1 MPPPCEDPAP
11 RHALA
16 GGLDN
21 GTTGSLAGLRQ
32 EALPSCFR
40 NMDEA
45 RPLISNLLEL
55 AVNWLM
61 KLTFQ
66 VYRQRSTEKVRPRVS
81 CSSPKPNVS
90 ELTFWSEDLSDNYD
104 SGQVLIAPR
113 RLALVVVDSTN
124 SVERNPMYTVVGPVL
139 TRTKAMSQPRQF
151 AATIAV
157 RVGEAVGGRRLARTP
172 PRRVTSWL
180 ATSIIA
186 PPAPAL

>member
-1 MPPPCEDPAP
+1 
-11 RHALA
+11 
-16 GGLDN
+16 
-21 GTTGSLAGLRQ
+21 
-32 EALPSCFR
+32 
-40 NMDEA
+40 MDEA

-172 PRRVTSWL
+172 PRRVTRWL
-180 ATSIIA
+180 ATSTIA
-186 PPAPAL
+186 HRLQQSLQPEMNSGPPSRHFRLQNRGAVIQALPAAS

>member
-1 MPPPCEDPAP
+1 
-11 RHALA
+11 
-16 GGLDN
+16 
-21 GTTGSLAGLRQ
+21 
-32 EALPSCFR
+32 
-40 NMDEA
+40 MDEA

-139 TRTKAMSQPRQF
+139 TRKGGYAFDCWTPENGLSPGYTYHRVQDALYARNVEIRSHNKGSEDHAIACNTVDDF
-151 AATIAV
+151 ARSTTA
-157 RVGEAVGGRRLARTP
+157 G
-172 PRRVTSWL
+172 S
-180 ATSIIA
+180 
-186 PPAPAL
+186 PAKPVHH